1 MPYEITIEDHFA
13 AAHYLDGYRGSCEN
27 VHGHNFKAEVTCS
40 VPELDDIGISLDF
53 KELKDRLGKI
63 TGSLDHINLNEFEG
77 FRSENPTAENLAR
90 YIYNEI
96 AASLSD
102 TPARVKQVT
111 IYESEKYRATYY
123 E

>member
-1 MPYEITIEDHFA
+1 
-13 AAHYLDGYRGSCEN
+13 
-27 VHGHNFKAEVTCS
+27 
-40 VPELDDIGISLDF
+40 
-53 KELKDRLGKI
+53 LGKI
-63 TGSLDHINLNEFEG
+63 TGSLDHTNLNEFDG
-77 FRSENPTAENLAR
+77 FKGENPTAENLAR

-111 IYESEKYRATYY
+111 VYESDKYRATYY